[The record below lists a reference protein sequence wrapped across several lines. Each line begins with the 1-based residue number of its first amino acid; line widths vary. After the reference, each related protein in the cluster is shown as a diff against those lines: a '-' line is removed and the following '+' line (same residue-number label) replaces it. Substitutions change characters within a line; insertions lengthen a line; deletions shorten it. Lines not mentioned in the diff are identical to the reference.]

1 MMISQNHPLASVRDS
16 FNAVFVHGDA
26 VGDVMFYGRGAG
38 EFPTASAVVGDVID
52 VVRDTQYHCTGR
64 ISCTCYRTTPV
75 KNFKNVKNKFFLRMQ
90 VKNEPGVLAKVAS
103 VFGGHKVSIRRV
115 VQKHVQEEAA
125 ELVISTEKVKEYH
138 IKDALRELQKMDSIS
153 EISSMIRE
161 Y

>member
-1 MMISQNHPLASVRDS
+1 MATRLQPNHTTDNVEGITASLFEGLS
-16 FNAVFVHGDA
+16 YGCGDA
-26 VGDVMFYGRGAG
+26 LIGLNPVN
-38 EFPTASAVVGDVID
+38 
-52 VVRDTQYHCTGR
+52 DTVSSLAEVLR
-64 ISCTCYRTTPV
+64 R
-75 KNFKNVKNKFFLRMQ
+75 FDEVKNKFFLRMQ

>member
-1 MMISQNHPLASVRDS
+1 MAIIYNPNKKIFTLH
-16 FNAVFVHGDA
+16 
-26 VGDVMFYGRGAG
+26 
-38 EFPTASAVVGDVID
+38 TA
-52 VVRDTQYHCTGR
+52 H
-64 ISCTCYRTTPV
+64 TTYQ
-75 KNFKNVKNKFFLRMQ
+75 MQ

>member
-1 MMISQNHPLASVRDS
+1 
-16 FNAVFVHGDA
+16 
-26 VGDVMFYGRGAG
+26 
-38 EFPTASAVVGDVID
+38 
-52 VVRDTQYHCTGR
+52 
-64 ISCTCYRTTPV
+64 
-75 KNFKNVKNKFFLRMQ
+75 MQ
-90 VKNEPGVLAKVAS
+90 VKNDPGVVAKVAS